1 MAEGGASTESNLP
14 AGRLLGSLTDPFRDD
29 FDPQSGLFGRFHVG
43 PFVPFVLVVLRDFFD
58 VLAADIDFDSGNGLA
73 CVLNESTQ
81 RDAEGGEAGVFD
93 ATQKFRPPKSSEKSP
108 PLISS
113 SFA

>member
-14 AGRLLGSLTDPFRDD
+14 AGRLLGSLADPFRDD

-58 VLAADIDFDSGNGLA
+58 VLAADIDFDSGTGLA
-73 CVLNESTQ
+73 CVLKQ
-81 RDAEGGEAGVFD
+81 IAEKQGAPAEEAP
-93 ATQKFRPPKSSEKSP
+93 AAE
-108 PLISS
+108 
-113 SFA
+113 